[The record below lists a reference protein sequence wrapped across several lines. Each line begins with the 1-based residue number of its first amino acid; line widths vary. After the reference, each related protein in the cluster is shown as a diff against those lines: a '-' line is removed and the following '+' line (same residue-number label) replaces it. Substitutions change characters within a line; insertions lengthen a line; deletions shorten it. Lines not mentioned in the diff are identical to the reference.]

1 MITASEPKRAFPA
14 EIEPIEP
21 TINPQCCGEPSWSS
35 RQVAQPLNLTV
46 LLHDRDAV
54 ARLERS
60 DEDASPNPR
69 YLARDVQHVCAA
81 VDEVHIGLPALEKE
95 RLIPRRD
102 PAIGVSGGVADDIL

>member
-1 MITASEPKRAFPA
+1 MRIPRDADPDALPDFAGFVITASEPKRAFPA

-60 DEDASPNPR
+60 DEDASP
-69 YLARDVQHVCAA
+69 
-81 VDEVHIGLPALEKE
+81 I
-95 RLIPRRD
+95 
-102 PAIGVSGGVADDIL
+102 PAISLETFSMYALP